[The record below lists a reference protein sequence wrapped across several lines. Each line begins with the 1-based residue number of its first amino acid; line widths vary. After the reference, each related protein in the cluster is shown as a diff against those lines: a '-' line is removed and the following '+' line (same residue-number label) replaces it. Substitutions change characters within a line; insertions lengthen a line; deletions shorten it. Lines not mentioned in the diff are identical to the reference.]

1 LLLTVDRSSQGHH
14 EHPTQFPHAFQI
26 EAKCVIRRVQ
36 AAVIRW
42 TANVSARQAHLGN
55 AREERVMENVTAA
68 SFAALLRRYRVANGL
83 SQEALAERAGL
94 SARAISDLERGARR
108 APYRETVRLLAE
120 ALGLAPADRVA
131 LEAAVDRGR
140 GPLARAE
147 EPTEV
152 EPSTLPAAVTP
163 LIGRGHE
170 VASLQ
175 SQLRQ
180 GDARLI
186 TLTGPPGI
194 GKTRLALAVAAGL
207 ADDLRDGVVFAGL
220 APISDPRLVA
230 TTILQAL
237 GIPDIGG
244 QPTQRLKD
252 ILRRKKAL
260 LVLDNFEQVVGA
272 GSLVGELLEACPSL
286 AVLITS
292 RVAVRLRGEHEFLVQ
307 PLTFPSRTEDAG
319 HLMGAETLSSF
330 SAVALF
336 VERARAVRPSFTLT
350 DKNAAA
356 VVEICRR
363 LDGLPLAIELAATR
377 CNVLTPQAMLRRL
390 DHRLRLLTDG
400 ARDAPER
407 QRTLRAAIAWSHDLL
422 SAEEQ
427 VLFRRLGVFVG
438 GCTLTSVERVCDAP
452 GDLGLDVLDG
462 VGALVDQS
470 LVQQG
475 EDTDGES
482 RFAMLET
489 LREYALEQLETA
501 GERHLVQ
508 QRHAA
513 HVLTVAAEAE
523 PYLFTAE
530 RGRWLRRLNEEQ
542 DNIRAALRFSIE
554 QDDPELGLRLV
565 GALWMWFLRRLLVEG
580 RSWAEDLLLHRGA
593 GQRTAARASALFAA
607 GHFAWLQG
615 DVRAMRTRL
624 EESVAIRR
632 DLRDDAGLG
641 RALPFLGLAIDDD
654 HKAGQRFAE
663 EGVALCRK
671 LNDSWGL
678 AMGLTNLGRIEGTW
692 GHDLAA
698 ESPLE
703 EATGLFRSIG
713 DGWLLALPLNSLGAI
728 AYRQGDYMK
737 AEAAFEQA
745 LPCFRAVEDRRN
757 TTQVLTNLGF
767 VALARSEVDQ
777 ARAIFAESLTFGREH
792 SDQFNAPA
800 CLRGFAAVAVA
811 ADEPTRAIRLLA
823 AADELFAATGA
834 TRWPAERLGGP
845 VTGESLRAGLCQEAF
860 AAAWAAGRQLSLS
873 QVIDEAFGEA
883 VDVGTGDDVARSVL
897 SAPCPALEEEHG
909 VRRQR
914 KFDQTV

>member
-1 LLLTVDRSSQGHH
+1 
-14 EHPTQFPHAFQI
+14 
-26 EAKCVIRRVQ
+26 
-36 AAVIRW
+36 
-42 TANVSARQAHLGN
+42 
-55 AREERVMENVTAA
+55 MENAPAA
-68 SFAALLRRYRVANGL
+68 SFATLLRHHRVAAAL

-94 SARAISDLERGARR
+94 SVRAISDLERGARR
-108 APYRETVRLLAE
+108 APYRETVRLLAD
-120 ALGLAPADRVA
+120 ALGLAAADRVV

-140 GPLARAE
+140 GPLAGATTSRHPVA
-147 EPTEV
+147 P
-152 EPSTLPAAVTP
+152 TLPAAVTP
-163 LIGRGHE
+163 LIGRDQE
-170 VASLQ
+170 VASLLR
-175 SQLRQ
+175 QLR
-180 GDARLI
+180 GSDARLF

-194 GKTRLALAVAAGL
+194 GKTRLALAVASAL
-207 ADDLRDGVVFAGL
+207 FDDRPDHVVFVGL
-220 APISDPRLVA
+220 APISDPRLVT

-237 GIPDIGG
+237 GLPDVGG
-244 QPTQRLKD
+244 LPPVERLKEA
-252 ILRRKKAL
+252 LRQREAL
-260 LVLDNFEQVVGA
+260 LVLDNFEQVVSA
-272 GSLVGELLEACPSL
+272 GPLVGELLEACSNL
-286 AVLITS
+286 VVLITS
-292 RVAVRLRGEHEFLVQ
+292 RVAVRLRGEHEFPVP
-307 PLTFPSRTEDAG
+307 PLALPRRTDDAEVF
-319 HLMGAETLSSF
+319 MEVETLGSF
-330 SAVALF
+330 SAIALF
-336 VERARAVRPSFTLT
+336 AERARAVRPGFTLS
-350 DKNAAA
+350 DDNAAA

-363 LDGLPLAIELAATR
+363 LDGLPLAIELAAAR

-427 VLFRRLGVFVG
+427 LLFRRLGVFVG
-438 GCTLTSVERVCDAP
+438 GCTLAAAERVCGAS
-452 GDLGLDVLDG
+452 GDFSLDVLDG
-462 VGALVDQS
+462 VAALVDQS

-475 EDTDGES
+475 ESSDGEP

-489 LREYALEQLETA
+489 LREYALEQLDGA

-508 QRHAA
+508 QRHEAD
-513 HVLTVAAEAE
+513 VLTLAAEAE
-523 PYLFTAE
+523 PHLFAAE
-530 RGRWLRRLNEEQ
+530 RGRWLQRLNEEQ

-580 RSWAEDLLLHRGA
+580 RSWAENLLAHPGA
-593 GQRTAARASALFAA
+593 GQWTTARASALFAA

-624 EESVAIRR
+624 DESVTIRR
-632 DLRDDAGLG
+632 DLSDDAGLG

-703 EATGLFRSIG
+703 EAAGLFRSIG

-737 AEAAFEQA
+737 AQAAFEQA

-767 VALARSEVDQ
+767 VALARGEVDQ